1 MFERRSSQDLI
12 IIRVMMLKGLHQ
24 AMSLEIVTHIFDMN
38 AVSRTRVVFGLVKL
52 DEAGKSFHSER
63 RCSTSAIA
71 VTVIASRQWIHE
83 LGAIVVLH
91 E

>member
-24 AMSLEIVTHIFDMN
+24 EISLEIVTHIFYMN
-38 AVSRTRVVFGLVKL
+38 AVSRTRVLFGLVKL
-52 DEAGKSFHSER
+52 DEAGRCFHSER

-71 VTVIASRQWIHE
+71 VTVTASRQWKHE
-83 LGAIVVLH
+83 LGAIVILH